1 MNDPDNFLS
10 RWSRR
15 KRETDKPKAENA
27 EGPPAVTPAEGRTP
41 EAGESDQA
49 SAAPAFDPDLLP
61 PIESIGAGTDISDFL
76 RPGVPEALR
85 HAALRRV
92 WSADPTIRDF
102 VGINENYWDAAGP
115 DGVPGF
121 GALDPGFDVKRMV
134 SELFGERPREA
145 ATPDQ
150 ATGPGDPRDSR
161 DSRDP
166 RDPRGPGKP
175 GDPSNPGDPAA
186 PSAAGGISRA
196 GAPAAEPEK
205 PDEQRAAGDP
215 LLSQRNENVALQIKD
230 DSEPGREAPVANR
243 SRRHGGAM
251 PQ

>member
-15 KRETDKPKAENA
+15 KREADKPTAENA

-41 EAGESDQA
+41 DAGESDQA

-150 ATGPGDPRDSR
+150 ATGPEDPK
-161 DSRDP
+161 DP
-166 RDPRGPGKP
+166 RDPRKP
-175 GDPSNPGDPAA
+175 GDSSDAAA
-186 PSAAGGISRA
+186 PSAAGGMSRA

>member
-15 KRETDKPKAENA
+15 KREADKPKAENA

-41 EAGESDQA
+41 EAGEPDQA

-150 ATGPGDPRDSR
+150 ATGPGDPRE
-161 DSRDP
+161 
-166 RDPRGPGKP
+166 P
-175 GDPSNPGDPAA
+175 GDPSDSSDPAA